1 MPRGVNI
8 LGPSSRTRVGT
19 GLAQRPVRRAV
30 TKSTRRAGGFTLLE
44 LMIVLSVIMILM
56 SIAMPLYQQ
65 HIVQA
70 REAVL
75 RHNVG
80 MLDNIIE
87 QYRMDKRE
95 SPQSLDDLVTAGYL
109 HQLPV
114 DPMTG
119 HADWAT
125 ELEDS
130 TNALDPQ
137 QPGISR
143 VHSAS
148 TGTSLGGEAYSS
160 W

>member
-8 LGPSSRTRVGT
+8 FGPSWRTRVGT
-19 GLAQRPVRRAV
+19 NLPRRPASKSASKLTKRA
-30 TKSTRRAGGFTLLE
+30 RGFSLLE
-44 LMIVLSVIMILM
+44 LMIVLSVMMILM
-56 SIAMPLYQQ
+56 SVAVPFYQQ
-65 HIVQA
+65 HVVQA

-75 RHNVG
+75 KQN
-80 MLDNIIE
+80 LDTLNKVIE
-87 QYRMDKRE
+87 AYRLDKRE

-119 HADWAT
+119 RPDWVPDQ
-125 ELEDS
+125 EDS

-137 QPGISR
+137 QTGIFR

-148 TGTSLGGEAYSS
+148 TGTALNGEAYAS